1 MTVKNT
7 GTTAL
12 TAWSV
17 KWAFANGQQVT
28 SLWNGTYTQSGANV
42 TVNNL
47 SYNGSLAANGGSTS
61 FGFNGS
67 WTTANARPTAA
78 TLNGTACTV
87 K

>member
-7 GTTAL
+7 GSTAL
-12 TAWSV
+12 TGWTV
-17 KWAFANGQQVT
+17 KWAYANGQQIT
-28 SLWNGTYTQSGANV
+28 SLWNGAWTQTGANV
-42 TVNNL
+42 AVSNL
-47 SYNGSLAANGGSTS
+47 GYNGSLAAGGGSTS

-67 WTTANARPTAA
+67 WTGSNTSPTAA